1 MNRSIYR
8 DVPDRRQRVGIAVG
22 VTDVNNTA
30 RTLAGIFDNSPTS
43 GDGMPFEAECVAGFT
58 RLLESDPFLV
68 GQKFVMHIRRDGIRL
83 GRADADMP
91 GSLEPGGRL
100 RSITNDYTSVRWS
113 LTPRKLIIISTF
125 NGQSGAIMTRCD
137 IWQFVE

>member
-30 RTLAGIFDNSPTS
+30 RTLAWIFDNSPTS
-43 GDGMPFEAECVAGFT
+43 GDGMPFEAVCC
-58 RLLESDPFLV
+58 RLYPTIGKRSLFS
-68 GQKFVMHIRRDGIRL
+68 GSKFVTHIRRDGIRL
-83 GRADADMP
+83 GRADADMS

-100 RSITNDYTSVRWS
+100 RSSASPNHERLHKRQMVPYS
-113 LTPRKLIIISTF
+113 
-125 NGQSGAIMTRCD
+125 A
-137 IWQFVE
+137 